1 MIQSK
6 PVLGSDGSGL
16 IAGSIAK
23 GKLDLSN
30 VLGKD
35 AFLRLLI
42 TELQHQNPLEPMN
55 NREFVTQMAQFS
67 ALEQMQNLNKAFE
80 SMALLELA
88 SQASNLLG
96 KNIRTMDES
105 GNPLEGKVTSV
116 KLSSGIPIVV
126 LDGEREIPLVNV
138 HEIVM

>member
-1 MIQSK
+1 MIQTNPILS
-6 PVLGSDGSGL
+6 SESSHL
-16 IAGSIAK
+16 IAGSLAK
-23 GKLDLSN
+23 GGVDLSK

-42 TELQHQNPLEPMN
+42 TELKHQNPLEPMD

-88 SQASNLLG
+88 SQAANLLG
-96 KNIRTMDES
+96 KNIRASDDS
-105 GNPLEGKVTSV
+105 GNDLEGRVTSV
-116 KLSSGIPIVV
+116 KLSSGMPIVV
-126 LDGEREIPLVNV
+126 LNDEVEVPLINV